1 RRRGRIRADRGG
13 RARRAPPLLARRSA
27 RAVLRGRRA
36 FSIVPQTPFGRGGG
50 HYSERRSRDGERML
64 EESRLDSR
72 SYTGVAAWPGRSRS
86 RGWTAAPTPGS
97 RRGPAAGWSRGWTA
111 APTPGLRRGPA
122 AAGWSRGWTAAPT
135 RGRGVAGPQ
144 PGALSVGVLV
154 TSTRLRAD

>member
-1 RRRGRIRADRGG
+1 
-13 RARRAPPLLARRSA
+13 
-27 RAVLRGRRA
+27 
-36 FSIVPQTPFGRGGG
+36 VPQTPFGRGGG

-72 SYTGVAAWPGRSRS
+72 SYTGVAARPARRRS
-86 RGWTAAPTPGS
+86 RGWTAAPPPGL
-97 RRGPAAGWSRGWTA
+97 RRGPAAWSSRCRTDS
-111 APTPGLRRGPA
+111 PTQWLRRGPA